1 MSGRHVAVKGAVV
14 EIELLPGRTDD
25 ATPEIARERK
35 GLTLNGRE
43 LDRDDR
49 VAFADVADDA
59 ARTARHRRMDGVSR
73 EEIAADRVRTVC
85 RNRADRIAR
94 IKVLDRRRDVLL
106 LEMRRDAVLEKDADV
121 LLEDVTARI
130 LFARAGDEILSRT
143 LGDDNDRM
151 ALADRERQQ
160 QLLRDAIEQYKQ
172 ALRLNPRDNDT
183 RYNLALCQKQLKDSQ
198 QSQQQKEKKD
208 KQQPQPQQKQ
218 QQQQQQEQTQQQ
230 PQPSKSDREQNERY
244 ANLAKQAEQKAL
256 QKINNRQPRQ
266 RTLNKNW

>member
-1 MSGRHVAVKGAVV
+1 MHRGNA
-14 EIELLPGRTDD
+14 
-25 ATPEIARERK
+25 
-35 GLTLNGRE
+35 
-43 LDRDDR
+43 
-49 VAFADVADDA
+49 AFRAHKYDA
-59 ARTARHRRMDGVSR
+59 AATLYREALHHNPHSARALFNLGDTYLAKGDAR
-73 EEIAADRVRTVC
+73 AADS
-85 RNRADRIAR
+85 
-94 IKVLDRRRDVLL
+94 LY
-106 LEMRRDAVLEKDADV
+106 LEASRLEKNAQV
-121 LLEDVTARI
+121 KSMAFHNRGYI
-130 LFARAGDEILSRT
+130 RQK
-143 LGDDNDRM
+143 M

-198 QSQQQKEKKD
+198 QSQQQKKQD
-208 KQQPQPQQKQ
+208 KQQQQKQ
-218 QQQQQQEQTQQQ
+218 QQQKQPQQQQEQTQQQ

>member
-1 MSGRHVAVKGAVV
+1 MKRTFPLYIINVWC
-14 EIELLPGRTDD
+14 LLAM
-25 ATPEIARERK
+25 ATGTATAQTAEWQLMHRGNA
-35 GLTLNGRE
+35 
-43 LDRDDR
+43 
-49 VAFADVADDA
+49 AFRAHNYDA
-59 ARTARHRRMDGVSR
+59 AATLYREALHHNPHSARALFNLGDTYLAKGDAR
-73 EEIAADRVRTVC
+73 AADS
-85 RNRADRIAR
+85 
-94 IKVLDRRRDVLL
+94 LY
-106 LEMRRDAVLEKDADV
+106 LEASRLEKNAQV
-121 LLEDVTARI
+121 KSMAFHNRGYI
-130 LFARAGDEILSRT
+130 RQK
-143 LGDDNDRM
+143 M

-208 KQQPQPQQKQ
+208 KEQPQQQQKQ

>member
-1 MSGRHVAVKGAVV
+1 M
-14 EIELLPGRTDD
+14 
-25 ATPEIARERK
+25 ATGTATAQTAEWQLMHRGNA
-35 GLTLNGRE
+35 
-43 LDRDDR
+43 
-49 VAFADVADDA
+49 AFRAHNYDA
-59 ARTARHRRMDGVSR
+59 AATLYREALHHNPHSARALFNLGDTYLAKGDAR
-73 EEIAADRVRTVC
+73 AADS
-85 RNRADRIAR
+85 
-94 IKVLDRRRDVLL
+94 LY
-106 LEMRRDAVLEKDADV
+106 LEASRLEKNAQV
-121 LLEDVTARI
+121 KSMAFHNRGYI
-130 LFARAGDEILSRT
+130 RQK
-143 LGDDNDRM
+143 M
-151 ALADRERQQ
+151 ALSDRERQQ

-208 KQQPQPQQKQ
+208 KQQPQQQQKQ
-218 QQQQQQEQTQQQ
+218 KQQQQQEQTQQQ

>member
-1 MSGRHVAVKGAVV
+1 M
-14 EIELLPGRTDD
+14 
-25 ATPEIARERK
+25 ATGTATAQTAEWQLMHRGNA
-35 GLTLNGRE
+35 
-43 LDRDDR
+43 
-49 VAFADVADDA
+49 AFRAHNYDA
-59 ARTARHRRMDGVSR
+59 AATLYREALHHNPHSARALFNLGDTYLAKGDAR
-73 EEIAADRVRTVC
+73 AADS
-85 RNRADRIAR
+85 
-94 IKVLDRRRDVLL
+94 LY
-106 LEMRRDAVLEKDADV
+106 LEASRLEKNAQV
-121 LLEDVTARI
+121 KSMAFHNRGYI
-130 LFARAGDEILSRT
+130 RQK
-143 LGDDNDRM
+143 M

-208 KQQPQPQQKQ
+208 KQQQQQQQQKQ
-218 QQQQQQEQTQQQ
+218 QQKQQEQTQQQ

>member
-1 MSGRHVAVKGAVV
+1 M
-14 EIELLPGRTDD
+14 
-25 ATPEIARERK
+25 ATGTATAQTAEWQLMHRGNA
-35 GLTLNGRE
+35 
-43 LDRDDR
+43 
-49 VAFADVADDA
+49 AFRAHNYDA
-59 ARTARHRRMDGVSR
+59 AATLYREALHHNPHSARALFNLGDTYLAKGDAR
-73 EEIAADRVRTVC
+73 AADS
-85 RNRADRIAR
+85 
-94 IKVLDRRRDVLL
+94 LY
-106 LEMRRDAVLEKDADV
+106 LEASRLEKNAQV
-121 LLEDVTARI
+121 KSMAFHNRGYI
-130 LFARAGDEILSRT
+130 RQK
-143 LGDDNDRM
+143 M
-151 ALADRERQQ
+151 ALADRQRQQ

-208 KQQPQPQQKQ
+208 KQQKQQQQKQ

>member
-1 MSGRHVAVKGAVV
+1 MKRTFPLYIIKVWC
-14 EIELLPGRTDD
+14 LLVM
-25 ATPEIARERK
+25 ATGTATAQTAEWQLMHRGNA
-35 GLTLNGRE
+35 
-43 LDRDDR
+43 
-49 VAFADVADDA
+49 AFRAHNYDA
-59 ARTARHRRMDGVSR
+59 AATLYREALHHNPHSARALFNLGDTYLAKGDAR
-73 EEIAADRVRTVC
+73 AADS
-85 RNRADRIAR
+85 
-94 IKVLDRRRDVLL
+94 LY
-106 LEMRRDAVLEKDADV
+106 LEASRLEKNAQV
-121 LLEDVTARI
+121 KSMAFHNRGYI
-130 LFARAGDEILSRT
+130 RQK
-143 LGDDNDRM
+143 M

-208 KQQPQPQQKQ
+208 KQQPQQQQKQ
-218 QQQQQQEQTQQQ
+218 QQQKQQEQTQQQ

>member
-1 MSGRHVAVKGAVV
+1 MHRGNA
-14 EIELLPGRTDD
+14 
-25 ATPEIARERK
+25 
-35 GLTLNGRE
+35 
-43 LDRDDR
+43 
-49 VAFADVADDA
+49 AFRAHNYDA
-59 ARTARHRRMDGVSR
+59 AATLYREALHHNPHSARALFNLGDTYLAKGDAR
-73 EEIAADRVRTVC
+73 AADS
-85 RNRADRIAR
+85 
-94 IKVLDRRRDVLL
+94 LY
-106 LEMRRDAVLEKDADV
+106 LEASRLEKNAQV
-121 LLEDVTARI
+121 KSMAFHNRGYI
-130 LFARAGDEILSRT
+130 RQK
-143 LGDDNDRM
+143 M
-151 ALADRERQQ
+151 ALADRQRQQ

-208 KQQPQPQQKQ
+208 KQQPQQQQKQ
-218 QQQQQQEQTQQQ
+218 QPQQQEQTQQQ

>member
-1 MSGRHVAVKGAVV
+1 MKRTFPLYIIKVWC
-14 EIELLPGRTDD
+14 LLVM
-25 ATPEIARERK
+25 ATGTATAQTAEWQLMHRGNA
-35 GLTLNGRE
+35 
-43 LDRDDR
+43 
-49 VAFADVADDA
+49 AFRAHKYDA
-59 ARTARHRRMDGVSR
+59 AATLYREALHHNPHSARALFNLGDTYLAKGDAR
-73 EEIAADRVRTVC
+73 AADS
-85 RNRADRIAR
+85 
-94 IKVLDRRRDVLL
+94 LY
-106 LEMRRDAVLEKDADV
+106 LEASRLEKNAQV
-121 LLEDVTARI
+121 KSMAFHNRGYI
-130 LFARAGDEILSRT
+130 RQK
-143 LGDDNDRM
+143 M

-208 KQQPQPQQKQ
+208 KQQPQQQQKQ

>member
-1 MSGRHVAVKGAVV
+1 MKRTFPLYIIKVWC
-14 EIELLPGRTDD
+14 LLAM
-25 ATPEIARERK
+25 ATGTATAQTAEWQLMHRGNA
-35 GLTLNGRE
+35 
-43 LDRDDR
+43 
-49 VAFADVADDA
+49 AFRAHNYDA
-59 ARTARHRRMDGVSR
+59 AATLYREALHHNPHSARALFNLGDTYLAKGDAR
-73 EEIAADRVRTVC
+73 AADS
-85 RNRADRIAR
+85 
-94 IKVLDRRRDVLL
+94 LY
-106 LEMRRDAVLEKDADV
+106 LEASRLEKNAQV
-121 LLEDVTARI
+121 KSMAFHNRGYI
-130 LFARAGDEILSRT
+130 RQK
-143 LGDDNDRM
+143 M

-208 KQQPQPQQKQ
+208 KQQPQPKQKQ

>member
-1 MSGRHVAVKGAVV
+1 MKRTFPLYILKVWC
-14 EIELLPGRTDD
+14 LLAM
-25 ATPEIARERK
+25 ATGTATAQTAEWQLMHRGNA
-35 GLTLNGRE
+35 
-43 LDRDDR
+43 
-49 VAFADVADDA
+49 AFRAHNYDA
-59 ARTARHRRMDGVSR
+59 AATLYREALHHNPHSARALFNLGDTYLAKGDAR
-73 EEIAADRVRTVC
+73 AADS
-85 RNRADRIAR
+85 
-94 IKVLDRRRDVLL
+94 LY
-106 LEMRRDAVLEKDADV
+106 LEASRLEKNAQV
-121 LLEDVTARI
+121 KSMAFHNRGYI
-130 LFARAGDEILSRT
+130 RQK
-143 LGDDNDRM
+143 M

-208 KQQPQPQQKQ
+208 EQQPQPQQKQ

>member
-1 MSGRHVAVKGAVV
+1 MKRTFPLYIIKVWC
-14 EIELLPGRTDD
+14 LLAM
-25 ATPEIARERK
+25 ATGTATAQTAEWQLMHRGNA
-35 GLTLNGRE
+35 
-43 LDRDDR
+43 
-49 VAFADVADDA
+49 AFRAHNYDA
-59 ARTARHRRMDGVSR
+59 AATLYREALHHNPHSARALINLGDTYLAKGDAR
-73 EEIAADRVRTVC
+73 AADS
-85 RNRADRIAR
+85 
-94 IKVLDRRRDVLL
+94 LY
-106 LEMRRDAVLEKDADV
+106 LEASRLEKNAQV
-121 LLEDVTARI
+121 KSMAFHNRGYI
-130 LFARAGDEILSRT
+130 RQK
-143 LGDDNDRM
+143 M

-208 KQQPQPQQKQ
+208 KQQPQQQQKQ
-218 QQQQQQEQTQQQ
+218 KQQQQQEQTQQQ

>member
-1 MSGRHVAVKGAVV
+1 MKRTFPLYIIKVWC
-14 EIELLPGRTDD
+14 LLAM
-25 ATPEIARERK
+25 ATGTATAQTAEWQLMHRGNA
-35 GLTLNGRE
+35 
-43 LDRDDR
+43 
-49 VAFADVADDA
+49 AFRAHNYDA
-59 ARTARHRRMDGVSR
+59 AATLYREALHHNPHSARALFNLGDTYLAKGDAR
-73 EEIAADRVRTVC
+73 AADS
-85 RNRADRIAR
+85 
-94 IKVLDRRRDVLL
+94 LY
-106 LEMRRDAVLEKDADV
+106 LEASRLEKNAQV
-121 LLEDVTARI
+121 KSMAFHNRGYI
-130 LFARAGDEILSRT
+130 RQK
-143 LGDDNDRM
+143 M

-198 QSQQQKEKKD
+198 QSQQQKKKD
-208 KQQPQPQQKQ
+208 KQQQQKQPQQKQ
-218 QQQQQQEQTQQQ
+218 QPQQQQEQTQQQ

>member
-1 MSGRHVAVKGAVV
+1 M
-14 EIELLPGRTDD
+14 
-25 ATPEIARERK
+25 ATGTATAQTAEWQLMHRGNA
-35 GLTLNGRE
+35 
-43 LDRDDR
+43 
-49 VAFADVADDA
+49 AFRAHNYDA
-59 ARTARHRRMDGVSR
+59 AATLYREALHHNPHSARALFNLGDTYLAKGDAR
-73 EEIAADRVRTVC
+73 AADS
-85 RNRADRIAR
+85 
-94 IKVLDRRRDVLL
+94 LY
-106 LEMRRDAVLEKDADV
+106 LEASRLEKNAQV
-121 LLEDVTARI
+121 KSMAFHNRGYI
-130 LFARAGDEILSRT
+130 RQK
-143 LGDDNDRM
+143 M

-208 KQQPQPQQKQ
+208 KQQPQQQQKQ

-256 QKINNRQPRQ
+256 RKINNRQPRQ

>member
-1 MSGRHVAVKGAVV
+1 M
-14 EIELLPGRTDD
+14 
-25 ATPEIARERK
+25 ATGTATAQTAEWQLMHRGNA
-35 GLTLNGRE
+35 
-43 LDRDDR
+43 
-49 VAFADVADDA
+49 AFRAHNYDA
-59 ARTARHRRMDGVSR
+59 AATLYREALHHNPHSARALFNLGDTYLAKGDAR
-73 EEIAADRVRTVC
+73 AADS
-85 RNRADRIAR
+85 
-94 IKVLDRRRDVLL
+94 LY
-106 LEMRRDAVLEKDADV
+106 LEASRLEKNAQV
-121 LLEDVTARI
+121 KSMAFHNRGYI
-130 LFARAGDEILSRT
+130 RQK
-143 LGDDNDRM
+143 M
-151 ALADRERQQ
+151 ALADRKRQQ

-244 ANLAKQAEQKAL
+244 ANLAKQAEQKAM

>member
-1 MSGRHVAVKGAVV
+1 MHRGNA
-14 EIELLPGRTDD
+14 
-25 ATPEIARERK
+25 
-35 GLTLNGRE
+35 
-43 LDRDDR
+43 
-49 VAFADVADDA
+49 AFRAHNYDA
-59 ARTARHRRMDGVSR
+59 AATLYREALHHNPHSARALFNLGDTYLAKGDAR
-73 EEIAADRVRTVC
+73 AADS
-85 RNRADRIAR
+85 
-94 IKVLDRRRDVLL
+94 LY
-106 LEMRRDAVLEKDADV
+106 LEASRLEKNAQV
-121 LLEDVTARI
+121 KSMAFHNRGYI
-130 LFARAGDEILSRT
+130 RQK
-143 LGDDNDRM
+143 M

-198 QSQQQKEKKD
+198 QSQQQKKKKD

>member
-1 MSGRHVAVKGAVV
+1 MHRGNAAFR
-14 EIELLPGRTDD
+14 
-25 ATPEIARERK
+25 AR
-35 GLTLNGRE
+35 NY
-43 LDRDDR
+43 
-49 VAFADVADDA
+49 DA
-59 ARTARHRRMDGVSR
+59 AATLYREALHHNPHSARALFNLGDTYLAKGDAR
-73 EEIAADRVRTVC
+73 AADS
-85 RNRADRIAR
+85 
-94 IKVLDRRRDVLL
+94 LY
-106 LEMRRDAVLEKDADV
+106 LEASRLEKNAQV
-121 LLEDVTARI
+121 KSMAFHNRGYI
-130 LFARAGDEILSRT
+130 RQK
-143 LGDDNDRM
+143 M

-198 QSQQQKEKKD
+198 QSQQQKKQD
-208 KQQPQPQQKQ
+208 KQQQQKQ
-218 QQQQQQEQTQQQ
+218 QQQKQQQQQQEQTQQQ

>member
-1 MSGRHVAVKGAVV
+1 M
-14 EIELLPGRTDD
+14 
-25 ATPEIARERK
+25 ATGTATAQTAEWQLMHRGNA
-35 GLTLNGRE
+35 
-43 LDRDDR
+43 
-49 VAFADVADDA
+49 AFRAHNYDA
-59 ARTARHRRMDGVSR
+59 AATLYREALHHNPHSARALFNLGDTYLAKGDAR
-73 EEIAADRVRTVC
+73 AADS
-85 RNRADRIAR
+85 
-94 IKVLDRRRDVLL
+94 LY
-106 LEMRRDAVLEKDADV
+106 LEASRLEKNAQV
-121 LLEDVTARI
+121 KSMAFHNRGYI
-130 LFARAGDEILSRT
+130 RQK
-143 LGDDNDRM
+143 M

-208 KQQPQPQQKQ
+208 EQQPQPQQKQ
-218 QQQQQQEQTQQQ
+218 KQQQQQEQTQQQ

>member
-1 MSGRHVAVKGAVV
+1 MKRTFPLYIIKVWC
-14 EIELLPGRTDD
+14 LLAM
-25 ATPEIARERK
+25 ATGTATAQTAEWQLMHRGNA
-35 GLTLNGRE
+35 
-43 LDRDDR
+43 
-49 VAFADVADDA
+49 AFRAHNYDA
-59 ARTARHRRMDGVSR
+59 AATLYREALHHNPHSARALFNLGDTYLAKGDAR
-73 EEIAADRVRTVC
+73 AADS
-85 RNRADRIAR
+85 
-94 IKVLDRRRDVLL
+94 LY
-106 LEMRRDAVLEKDADV
+106 LEASRLEKNAQV
-121 LLEDVTARI
+121 KSMAFHNRGYI
-130 LFARAGDEILSRT
+130 RQK
-143 LGDDNDRM
+143 M
-151 ALADRERQQ
+151 ALSDRERQQ

-208 KQQPQPQQKQ
+208 KQQPQQQQKQ
-218 QQQQQQEQTQQQ
+218 KQQQQQEQTQQQ

>member
-1 MSGRHVAVKGAVV
+1 M
-14 EIELLPGRTDD
+14 
-25 ATPEIARERK
+25 ATGTATAQTAEWQLMHRGNAAFRAR
-35 GLTLNGRE
+35 NY
-43 LDRDDR
+43 
-49 VAFADVADDA
+49 DA
-59 ARTARHRRMDGVSR
+59 AATLYREALHHNPHSARALFNLGDTYLAKGDAR
-73 EEIAADRVRTVC
+73 AADS
-85 RNRADRIAR
+85 
-94 IKVLDRRRDVLL
+94 LY
-106 LEMRRDAVLEKDADV
+106 LEASRLEKNAQV
-121 LLEDVTARI
+121 KSMAFHNRGYI
-130 LFARAGDEILSRT
+130 RQK
-143 LGDDNDRM
+143 M

-208 KQQPQPQQKQ
+208 KQQPQQQQKQ

>member
-1 MSGRHVAVKGAVV
+1 M
-14 EIELLPGRTDD
+14 
-25 ATPEIARERK
+25 ATGTATAQTAEWQLMHRGNA
-35 GLTLNGRE
+35 
-43 LDRDDR
+43 
-49 VAFADVADDA
+49 AFRAHNYDA
-59 ARTARHRRMDGVSR
+59 AATLYREALHHNPHSARALFNLGDTYLAKGDAR
-73 EEIAADRVRTVC
+73 AADS
-85 RNRADRIAR
+85 
-94 IKVLDRRRDVLL
+94 LY
-106 LEMRRDAVLEKDADV
+106 LEASRLEKNAQV
-121 LLEDVTARI
+121 KSMAFHNRGYI
-130 LFARAGDEILSRT
+130 RQK
-143 LGDDNDRM
+143 M

-198 QSQQQKEKKD
+198 QSQQQKKKKD
-208 KQQPQPQQKQ
+208 KQQPQQQQQK

>member
-1 MSGRHVAVKGAVV
+1 MKRTFPLYILKVWC
-14 EIELLPGRTDD
+14 LLAM
-25 ATPEIARERK
+25 ATGTATAQTAEWQLMHRGNA
-35 GLTLNGRE
+35 
-43 LDRDDR
+43 
-49 VAFADVADDA
+49 AFRAHNYDA
-59 ARTARHRRMDGVSR
+59 AATLYREALHHNPHSARALFNLGDTYLAKGDAR
-73 EEIAADRVRTVC
+73 AADS
-85 RNRADRIAR
+85 
-94 IKVLDRRRDVLL
+94 LY
-106 LEMRRDAVLEKDADV
+106 LEASRLEKNAQV
-121 LLEDVTARI
+121 KSMAFHNRGYI
-130 LFARAGDEILSRT
+130 RQK
-143 LGDDNDRM
+143 M
-151 ALADRERQQ
+151 ALSDRERQQ

-208 KQQPQPQQKQ
+208 KQQPQQQQKQ

>member
-1 MSGRHVAVKGAVV
+1 MKRTFPLYIIKVWC
-14 EIELLPGRTDD
+14 LLAM
-25 ATPEIARERK
+25 ATGTATAQTAEWQLMHRGNAAFRAR
-35 GLTLNGRE
+35 NY
-43 LDRDDR
+43 
-49 VAFADVADDA
+49 DA
-59 ARTARHRRMDGVSR
+59 AATLYREALHHNPHSARALFNLGDTYLAKGDAR
-73 EEIAADRVRTVC
+73 AADS
-85 RNRADRIAR
+85 
-94 IKVLDRRRDVLL
+94 LY
-106 LEMRRDAVLEKDADV
+106 LEASRLEKNAQV
-121 LLEDVTARI
+121 KSMAFHNRGYI
-130 LFARAGDEILSRT
+130 RQK
-143 LGDDNDRM
+143 M

-198 QSQQQKEKKD
+198 QSQQQKKKKD

-218 QQQQQQEQTQQQ
+218 QQQKQQEQTQQQ

>member
-1 MSGRHVAVKGAVV
+1 MKRTFPLYIIKVWC
-14 EIELLPGRTDD
+14 LLAM
-25 ATPEIARERK
+25 ATGTATAQTAEWQLMHRGNA
-35 GLTLNGRE
+35 
-43 LDRDDR
+43 
-49 VAFADVADDA
+49 AFRAHNYDA
-59 ARTARHRRMDGVSR
+59 AATLYREALHHNPHSARALFNLGDTYLAKGDAR
-73 EEIAADRVRTVC
+73 AADS
-85 RNRADRIAR
+85 
-94 IKVLDRRRDVLL
+94 LY
-106 LEMRRDAVLEKDADV
+106 LEASRLEKNAQV
-121 LLEDVTARI
+121 KSMAFHNRGYI
-130 LFARAGDEILSRT
+130 RQK
-143 LGDDNDRM
+143 M

-198 QSQQQKEKKD
+198 QSQQQKQKEKKD
-208 KQQPQPQQKQ
+208 K

>member
-1 MSGRHVAVKGAVV
+1 M
-14 EIELLPGRTDD
+14 
-25 ATPEIARERK
+25 ATGTGTATAQTAEWQLMHRGNA
-35 GLTLNGRE
+35 
-43 LDRDDR
+43 
-49 VAFADVADDA
+49 AFRAHNYDA
-59 ARTARHRRMDGVSR
+59 AATLYREALHHNPHSARALFNLGDTYLAKGDAR
-73 EEIAADRVRTVC
+73 AADS
-85 RNRADRIAR
+85 
-94 IKVLDRRRDVLL
+94 LY
-106 LEMRRDAVLEKDADV
+106 LEASRLEKNAQV
-121 LLEDVTARI
+121 KSMAFHNRGYI
-130 LFARAGDEILSRT
+130 RQK
-143 LGDDNDRM
+143 M

-198 QSQQQKEKKD
+198 QSQQQKKQD
-208 KQQPQPQQKQ
+208 KQQQQKQ
-218 QQQQQQEQTQQQ
+218 QQQKQPQQQQEQTQQQ

>member
-1 MSGRHVAVKGAVV
+1 M
-14 EIELLPGRTDD
+14 
-25 ATPEIARERK
+25 ATGTATAQTAEWQLMHRGNA
-35 GLTLNGRE
+35 
-43 LDRDDR
+43 
-49 VAFADVADDA
+49 AFRAHNYDA
-59 ARTARHRRMDGVSR
+59 AATLYREALHHNPHSARALFNLGDTYLAKGDAR
-73 EEIAADRVRTVC
+73 AADS
-85 RNRADRIAR
+85 
-94 IKVLDRRRDVLL
+94 LY
-106 LEMRRDAVLEKDADV
+106 LEASRLEKNAQV
-121 LLEDVTARI
+121 KSMAFHNRGYI
-130 LFARAGDEILSRT
+130 RQK
-143 LGDDNDRM
+143 M

-198 QSQQQKEKKD
+198 QSQQQQKEKKD

-218 QQQQQQEQTQQQ
+218 PQQQQEQTQQQ

>member
-1 MSGRHVAVKGAVV
+1 MHRGNA
-14 EIELLPGRTDD
+14 
-25 ATPEIARERK
+25 
-35 GLTLNGRE
+35 
-43 LDRDDR
+43 
-49 VAFADVADDA
+49 AFRAHNYDA
-59 ARTARHRRMDGVSR
+59 AATLYREALHHNPHSARALFNLGDTYLAKGDAR
-73 EEIAADRVRTVC
+73 AADS
-85 RNRADRIAR
+85 
-94 IKVLDRRRDVLL
+94 LY
-106 LEMRRDAVLEKDADV
+106 LEASRLEKNAQV
-121 LLEDVTARI
+121 KSMAFHNRGYI
-130 LFARAGDEILSRT
+130 RQK
-143 LGDDNDRM
+143 M

-198 QSQQQKEKKD
+198 QSQQQKKQD
-208 KQQPQPQQKQ
+208 KQQQQKQ
-218 QQQQQQEQTQQQ
+218 QQQKQPQQQQEQTQQQ

>member
-1 MSGRHVAVKGAVV
+1 MKRTFPLYIIKVWC
-14 EIELLPGRTDD
+14 LLAM
-25 ATPEIARERK
+25 ATGTATAQTAEWQLMHRGNA
-35 GLTLNGRE
+35 
-43 LDRDDR
+43 
-49 VAFADVADDA
+49 AFRAHNYDA
-59 ARTARHRRMDGVSR
+59 ATTLYREALHHNPHSARALFNLGDTYLAKGDAR
-73 EEIAADRVRTVC
+73 AADS
-85 RNRADRIAR
+85 
-94 IKVLDRRRDVLL
+94 LY
-106 LEMRRDAVLEKDADV
+106 LEASRLEKNVQVKSMAFHN
-121 LLEDVTARI
+121 RGYI
-130 LFARAGDEILSRT
+130 RQK
-143 LGDDNDRM
+143 M
-151 ALADRERQQ
+151 ALADREHQQ

-208 KQQPQPQQKQ
+208 KQQPQQQQKQ

>member
-1 MSGRHVAVKGAVV
+1 MHRGNA
-14 EIELLPGRTDD
+14 
-25 ATPEIARERK
+25 
-35 GLTLNGRE
+35 
-43 LDRDDR
+43 
-49 VAFADVADDA
+49 AFRAHNYDA
-59 ARTARHRRMDGVSR
+59 AATLYREALHHNPHSARALFNLGDTYLAKGDAR
-73 EEIAADRVRTVC
+73 AADS
-85 RNRADRIAR
+85 
-94 IKVLDRRRDVLL
+94 LY
-106 LEMRRDAVLEKDADV
+106 LEASRLEKNAQV
-121 LLEDVTARI
+121 KSMAFHNRGYI
-130 LFARAGDEILSRT
+130 RQK
-143 LGDDNDRM
+143 M

-198 QSQQQKEKKD
+198 QSQQQKEQKD
-208 KQQPQPQQKQ
+208 KQQQQKQ
-218 QQQQQQEQTQQQ
+218 QQQKEQQQKQQQQQQEQTQQQ

>member
-1 MSGRHVAVKGAVV
+1 M
-14 EIELLPGRTDD
+14 
-25 ATPEIARERK
+25 ATGTGTATAQTAEWQLMHRGNA
-35 GLTLNGRE
+35 
-43 LDRDDR
+43 
-49 VAFADVADDA
+49 AFRAHNYDA
-59 ARTARHRRMDGVSR
+59 AATLYREALHHNPHSARALFNLGDTYLAKGDAR
-73 EEIAADRVRTVC
+73 AADS
-85 RNRADRIAR
+85 
-94 IKVLDRRRDVLL
+94 LY
-106 LEMRRDAVLEKDADV
+106 LEASRLEKNAQV
-121 LLEDVTARI
+121 KSMAFHNRGYI
-130 LFARAGDEILSRT
+130 RQK
-143 LGDDNDRM
+143 M
-151 ALADRERQQ
+151 ALSDRERQQ

-198 QSQQQKEKKD
+198 QSQQQKEKD
-208 KQQPQPQQKQ
+208 KQQQQK

>member
-1 MSGRHVAVKGAVV
+1 MKRTFPLYIIKVWC
-14 EIELLPGRTDD
+14 LLVM
-25 ATPEIARERK
+25 ATGTATAQTAEWQLMHRGNA
-35 GLTLNGRE
+35 
-43 LDRDDR
+43 
-49 VAFADVADDA
+49 AFRAHNYDA
-59 ARTARHRRMDGVSR
+59 AATLYREALHHNPHSARALFNLGDTYLAKGDAR
-73 EEIAADRVRTVC
+73 AADS
-85 RNRADRIAR
+85 
-94 IKVLDRRRDVLL
+94 LY
-106 LEMRRDAVLEKDADV
+106 LEASRLEKNAQV
-121 LLEDVTARI
+121 KSMAFHNRGYI
-130 LFARAGDEILSRT
+130 RQK
-143 LGDDNDRM
+143 M

-208 KQQPQPQQKQ
+208 KQQLQPQQKQ